1 MAVAYTL
8 LDKFALV
15 LCQNNK
21 NVQTTVTDV
30 LIGVNKLGRLWL
42 CWQSSCFQYQRSAAR
57 IQSLAKFYTE
67 HSYTV
72 NCIEKTK
79 IKYKRPGIPASKS
92 ARLMVILVIGVNLL
106 IEIDLC

>member
-1 MAVAYTL
+1 M

-42 CWQSSCFQYQRSAAR
+42 CWQSSCFQYQY
-57 IQSLAKFYTE
+57 QSLAKFYTE

-79 IKYKRPGIPASKS
+79 IKYKRPVIPASNS
-92 ARLMVILVIGVNLL
+92 AGLMVIVVIGVNLL